1 MPRRI
6 VMVAISI
13 HGVCEVVGLEIDHY
27 QKNNLTCLQKNSEN
41 RGDYK
46 EFAIRTA

>member
-13 HGVCEVVGLEIDHY
+13 HGVCEVVGLEMEHY
-27 QKNNLTCLQKNSEN
+27 KQSHPFMPTGEYWQE
-41 RGDYK
+41 
-46 EFAIRTA
+46 EFPLGTA